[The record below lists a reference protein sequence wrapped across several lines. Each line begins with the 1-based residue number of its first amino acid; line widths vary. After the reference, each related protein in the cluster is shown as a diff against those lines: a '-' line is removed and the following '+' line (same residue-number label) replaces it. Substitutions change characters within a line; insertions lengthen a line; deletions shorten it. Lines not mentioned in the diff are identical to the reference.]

1 MNARKDETYTLR
13 MQNIE
18 KEYYGNKV
26 LKGINLDLKPGEV
39 LALVGENGAG
49 KSTLMNILFGMPVI
63 HSTGGFSGKV
73 YFEGKET
80 HIRSPYQAMELG
92 IGMVHQEFM
101 LLPSF
106 TITENIK
113 LNREYT
119 KPNLVSRIC
128 GKKLEI
134 LDYKRMTADAKR
146 DLEKVGMTVS
156 ESEPVEGLPVGFM
169 QFVEIAREID
179 KQGIKMIVF
188 DEPTA
193 VLTETES
200 QRLLKTIKN
209 ITEDGVSVIFISHKL
224 DEVIQAADTIMV
236 MRDGEHV
243 ATVDK
248 KDTDVIK
255 LAELMVGRGIDAG
268 QIAKKRDFSKAP
280 TVMSIKNLKVRMPG
294 ERVKGV
300 TVDVKK
306 GEILGFGGLAG
317 QGKIGISNG
326 ILGLYP
332 TEGEVTYEG
341 QALRLNQPLGALKRK
356 IAFVSEDR
364 KEVGLLLTE
373 SIEDNI
379 TIAATRVNK
388 KFLKKYGFFTQIDK
402 KAQKDQAEAM
412 IKELQIKCTSPKQA
426 VGALSG
432 GNQQKVCVARAL
444 TLEPDILFVSEPTRG
459 IDIGAKQVLLDYLK
473 KLNQE
478 RNMTIVVTSSE
489 LKELRSICDRI
500 AIITDGKV
508 EGILPP
514 DASDVDFGLMMS
526 GQYNKVYSEE
536 GRT

>member
-1 MNARKDETYTLR
+1 MSSMKEETYTLR
-13 MQNIE
+13 MQNIG

-26 LKGINLDLKPGEV
+26 LKGINLSLMPGEV

-73 YFEGKET
+73 YFEGRET
-80 HIRSPYQAMELG
+80 HIKSPYQAMELG

-119 KPNLVSRIC
+119 KPNPVSRLC
-128 GKKLEI
+128 GKKMEI
-134 LDYKRMTADAKR
+134 LDYKKMTADAKM

-156 ESEPVEGLPVGFM
+156 ESELVEGLPVGFM

-179 KQGIKMIVF
+179 KKDIKMIVF

-200 QRLLKTIKN
+200 QKLLETIKN
-209 ITEDGVSVIFISHKL
+209 ISEDGVSVIFISHKL

-248 KDTDVIK
+248 KETDVMK

-268 QIAKKRDFSKAP
+268 QIAQKRDFSKAP

-294 ERVKGV
+294 EGVKDV
-300 TVDVKK
+300 SIEVKK

-341 QALRLNQPLGALKRK
+341 QKIKLNQPLDSLKRK

-388 KFLKKYGFFTQIDK
+388 KYLKKYGFFTQIDK
-402 KAQKDQAEAM
+402 KAQRTQAESM
-412 IKELQIKCTSPKQA
+412 IKELQIKCTSPKQP

-478 RNMTIVVTSSE
+478 KHMTIVVTSSE

-500 AIITDGKV
+500 AIITNGKV

-526 GQYNKVYSEE
+526 GQYNKVYGKGGKS
-536 GRT
+536 